1 MKCWM
6 ICLCVI
12 GWVGGSMLRAE
23 NGPAISP
30 AAVPAGK
37 VPIARVEAKEA
48 DTNRADEINKEIQSL
63 LQEETSLRGESRNL
77 SAQVQNF
84 AVEMGTNDTALA
96 KLHQDWR
103 DAQNKADGLRAEL
116 QSQIEKS
123 PQFKELKARC
133 DLTNEHLIQIRIRL
147 RELMKDRGLIQGRPR
162 GDGRP
167 GSETLKS
174 HESHDKVS
182 PPAKTE

>member
-1 MKCWM
+1 MKYWM
-6 ICLCVI
+6 ICICLI
-12 GWVGGSMLRAE
+12 GWLGGSVLRAE

-30 AAVPAGK
+30 AAMPAGK
-37 VPIARVEAKEA
+37 SPIARVEAKEA

-77 SAQVQNF
+77 SEQLQNF
-84 AVEMGTNDTALA
+84 AVKMGTNDTALT
-96 KLHQDWR
+96 KLQQEWR

-116 QSQIEKS
+116 QAQIEKS
-123 PQFKELKARC
+123 PQFKELKTRS
-133 DLTNEHLIQIRIRL
+133 DLANEHLIQIRTRL
-147 RELMKDRGLIQGRPR
+147 RELMKDRGLIQGRAR

-167 GSETLKS
+167 GIDPMKS
-174 HESHDKVS
+174 RESHDKAL